1 MMASESESDE
11 GSLLPPRR
19 SWPRRFLNRLEVDR
33 AVFYAIAQRG
43 WQFVAGPITLIL
55 IAKNF
60 TPEVQGFYYTFWGVV
75 ALQAFFELALPQTVI
90 TTASHQWRH
99 LGLTGENAIQG
110 DADSLSRLAHLTRI
124 SLMLFS
130 ASGTLFF
137 LGVGIFGLW
146 FFSGEASVSEASV
159 SETSGDQ
166 IAWRS
171 PWVTLMVLSGLT
183 FVTTPLFAVLEGC
196 NRVAHVYQMQLLR
209 SIFGNFV
216 VWIAIPLGFGLWIP
230 ALATLVRLICE
241 LVFLVGLYRHF
252 FGSMLGKL
260 SGARIDWWRE
270 VWPFQYRILLKGML
284 SYFNSDMMG
293 PVIFHYHGAVA
304 AGQLGMTWQI
314 IGALRAACSSW
325 VRARYTQMGILVAG
339 GEYQELDRVFYRVAT
354 IGFGMMSL
362 AGFLF
367 WLSLVGL
374 DWIGSKYGLRLLSP
388 APTAVLL
395 IGLQASLAVE
405 FLWTYIHSHRVSPHL
420 ILTFVGGAISCIL
433 IWWWGA
439 MFDRMGVA
447 AAYFVAQACV
457 YLPLSVWVWTTFRQR
472 RDQQIVDAT
481 QAGRERGDA

>member
-1 MMASESESDE
+1 MDRLMMASESESDD
-11 GSLLPPRR
+11 GAPVAARR

-43 WQFVAGPITLIL
+43 WQFLAGPITLIL

-75 ALQAFFELALPQTVI
+75 ALQSFFELALPQTVI

-99 LGLTGENAIQG
+99 LELTDQNAIQG

-124 SLMLFS
+124 SLMMFS

-137 LGVGIFGLW
+137 LGVGVFGLW
-146 FFSGEASVSEASV
+146 FFAGEP
-159 SETSGDQ
+159 SGDP
-166 IAWRS
+166 IAWRR
-171 PWVTLMVLSGLT
+171 PWMALMVLSGLT
-183 FVTTPLFAVLEGC
+183 FITNPLFAVLEGC
-196 NRVAHVYQMQLLR
+196 NRVAHVYQLQLLR
-209 SIFGNFV
+209 SIFGNVV
-216 VWIAIPLGFGLWIP
+216 VWAAIPLGFGLWIP
-230 ALATLVRLICE
+230 AMSTLVRLLCE
-241 LVFLVGLYRHF
+241 LIFLLALYRNF

-260 SGARIDWWRE
+260 SGARIDWRRE

-293 PVIFHYHGAVA
+293 PVIFHYHGAVS

-325 VRARYTQMGILVAG
+325 VRARYAQMGILVAG
-339 GEYQELDRVFYRVAT
+339 GEYRELDRVFYRVAT
-354 IGFGMMSL
+354 IGFGMMAL

-388 APTAVLL
+388 APTAILL
-395 IGLQASLAVE
+395 IGLQASLVVE

-420 ILTFVGGAISCIL
+420 ILTFVGATISGVL

-439 MFDRMGVA
+439 MFDRMGIA
-447 AAYFVAQACV
+447 AAYFVAQGCV
-457 YLPLSVWVWTTFRQR
+457 YLPLSLWVWTTFRR
-472 RDQQIVDAT
+472 GRDQQIVAAMPT
-481 QAGRERGDA
+481 GEERGDA

>member
-1 MMASESESDE
+1 MESESEPDNTTPAAE
-11 GSLLPPRR
+11 RR

-43 WQFVAGPITLIL
+43 WQFLAGPITLIL

-99 LGLTGENAIQG
+99 LGLAGRNTIQG
-110 DADSLSRLAHLTRI
+110 DADSLSRLSHLTKL
-124 SLMLFS
+124 SLIMFS

-137 LGVGIFGLW
+137 LGVGLFGLW
-146 FFSGEASVSEASV
+146 FFSGEPASN
-159 SETSGDQ
+159 Q
-166 IAWRS
+166 IAWRG
-171 PWVTLMVLSGLT
+171 PWIALMVLSGLT
-183 FVTTPLFAVLEGC
+183 FITTPLFAVLEGC

-209 SIFGNFV
+209 SVFGNVV
-216 VWIAIPLGFGLWIP
+216 VWAAIPLGFGLWIP
-230 ALATLVRLICE
+230 ALSTLVRLVCE
-241 LVFLVGLYRHF
+241 FVFLVAIYRHF

-260 SGARIDWWRE
+260 SGAKIDWWRE
-270 VWPFQYRILLKGML
+270 VWPFQYRILLKGFL

-293 PVIFHYHGAVA
+293 PVIFHYHGAVS

-325 VRARYTQMGILVAG
+325 VRARYAQMGILVAG
-339 GEYQELDRVFYRVAT
+339 GEYRELDRVFYRVAS

-367 WLSLVGL
+367 WISLVGL
-374 DWIGSKYGLRLLSP
+374 DWIGSKYGLRLLPP
-388 APTAVLL
+388 APTAILL

-420 ILTFVGGAISCIL
+420 ILTFVGGAISCAL

-439 MFDRMGVA
+439 MFNQVGVA
-447 AAYFVAQACV
+447 AAYFVAQGCV
-457 YLPLSVWVWTTFRQR
+457 YLPLSIWVWTTFRR
-472 RDQQIVDAT
+472 NRDQQIARDTRVNEDRHDA
-481 QAGRERGDA
+481 